1 MKKTRPILFILFLL
15 IIYVYVASIT
25 MLPSHI
31 ILFEGENIKIPT
43 LLGIKIKTVD
53 STNLNLEVA
62 DTIETA
68 INLTENKI
76 NQVGQINLSVNLFDK
91 IPLKQIDVD
100 VIKKSK
106 VIPLGNAI
114 GLKLYTKGVM
124 VVGMSEIEDE
134 NKNKFKPYENT
145 GIEEGDMI
153 IEVNEKTVENTD
165 ELIKTVNESN
175 GEEIEVKYIRDEE
188 TMATSIIPAKIS
200 ENEYKLGLWVRDAA
214 AGVGTLTFYEPET
227 GNFCALGHA
236 ITDVDTGEIVNI
248 ANGELMSTDIVSIT
262 KGQKGVPGQIKGT
275 IENGNQLGNVE
286 KNTALGIYGNITQV
300 NKLNISSEDE
310 MEVALREEIQEGDA
324 QIICQLE
331 DGKKEKYNI
340 KIEKIYLSNS
350 YDNKS
355 MLIKIT
361 DDRLIEKTGGIIQ
374 GMSGSP
380 VIQNGKFVGAVTHV
394 LVQNPTEGYA
404 VFADMLIKQMREVE

>member
-53 STNLNLEVA
+53 STNLNLEVT

-188 TMATSIIPAKIS
+188 TIATSIIPAKIS